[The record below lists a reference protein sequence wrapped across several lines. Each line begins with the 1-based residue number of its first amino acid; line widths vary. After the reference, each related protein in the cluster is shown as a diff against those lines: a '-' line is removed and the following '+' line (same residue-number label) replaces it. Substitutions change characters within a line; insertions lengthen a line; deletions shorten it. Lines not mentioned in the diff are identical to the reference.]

1 MTELLQKIDSFEQ
14 ILKKI
19 EKRKNLLIHSLHDLR
34 LELNTPIPITIE
46 YDGYQ
51 FITYAPDSDIY
62 GCGDTEYEAIEY
74 LRQSIVE
81 LYFDLKGEKLGKD
94 LQKIFEYLKTVINEK

>member
-1 MTELLQKIDSFEQ
+1 MTELSQKIDNIEQ

-34 LELNTPIPITIE
+34 VELNVPIPIAVE
-46 YDGYQ
+46 SDGYQ
-51 FITYAPDSDIY
+51 YIAYAPDSDIY
-62 GCGDTEYEAIEY
+62 GCGDTEYEAIDD

-81 LYFDLKGEKLGKD
+81 LYFDLKDEKLGKD
-94 LQKIFEYLKTVINEK
+94 LQKIFNYLKSVINET